1 MTAPTGEGETVKEK
15 GWLEKSLEDPEARR
29 VFDEEKA
36 KLAPPTGDALREAA
50 EKVLGWNDHS
60 PTSDLIDTEQRLD
73 VMDALRRALASQ
85 PVETEARK
93 ILDFYLVDATHDG
106 PFEDPSPEGTVPVA
120 VHELRLLRE
129 ALRA

>member
-1 MTAPTGEGETVKEK
+1 MTREIGVPFKCAGCGGSVGLWVPDTE
-15 GWLEKSLEDPEARR
+15 LEK
-29 VFDEEKA
+29 
-36 KLAPPTGDALREAA
+36 LRA
-50 EKVLGWNDHS
+50 
-60 PTSDLIDTEQRLD
+60 
-73 VMDALRRALASQ
+73 ALAQ
-85 PVETEARK
+85 PVETKGMVEARK